1 MGQHLRIRR
10 VRLEPA
16 NSHHSWEFPNG
27 VTVIVGA
34 SGGGKTQLL
43 NLIQMGLGMNAPLV
57 QEVRDVADA
66 VTLDVELG
74 GSVFQLTRR
83 FDENNVVVAD
93 GVSPVRTY
101 TVDAR
106 VKRLPLLGDWLLERV
121 GIPAVRV
128 GQSRAGRSNKL
139 TRISFADVFAYCYV
153 DQNEMD
159 RSTVY
164 DNDKFR
170 GPKRASTFE
179 LLYGII
185 DAQVANLE
193 AKQLELRTDEEKRNK
208 RVRAVETFVREKN
221 LAATAAA
228 IDSRLAEIANEQ
240 TDLQAQLTRAQA
252 DADRA
257 TQAASVLPQS
267 ISQSDRALALA
278 EQELADMLQELGGV
292 QRAANQLDRDLQ
304 SLRDGVDAQS
314 ILETLPFVACPR
326 CEQPLGNRTAPAG
339 HCDVCLQSDP
349 LPPDPSQAESLT
361 DQLTSQLVETRA
373 LESRLIEMRSLAE
386 DEVGELRGEL
396 KRQRADLRQAI
407 NAATAPY
414 IKNAQRITERMGSL
428 NGEQI
433 VLAQARPVASAVEE
447 EQKEIAAIG
456 PRADELSEQEHRRR
470 ELLAPA
476 RERVEDLSEEFDVIL
491 HRFTLP
497 WLETAEVDRTTYLP
511 RVNNRSLTELSSG
524 GMKTTTN
531 VAYYLANMV
540 TALRDSGILTPRF
553 LMLDSIRKASGRE
566 TRDLARAEHIYAYL
580 RTLQE
585 SRKNPGALGADFQLF
600 VVDNDLPAQYKRAF
614 NVLRIDPDQPLV
626 RLAD

>member
-1 MGQHLRIRR
+1 M
-10 VRLEPA
+10 
-16 NSHHSWEFPNG
+16 
-27 VTVIVGA
+27 IVGA

-43 NLIQMGLGMNAPLV
+43 NLIQMGLGMKAPLV
-57 QEVRDVADA
+57 EEVRDAADA
-66 VTLDVELG
+66 VTLDIEVG

-83 FDENNVVVAD
+83 FDENNVVVTD
-93 GVSPVRTY
+93 GVSPARTY

-106 VKRLPLLGDWLLERV
+106 VKRFPLLGDWLLERV

-128 GQSRAGRSNKL
+128 RQSRAGRSNKL
-139 TRISFADVFAYCYV
+139 TRISFADVFAYCHL
-153 DQNEMD
+153 DQNEVD

-164 DNDKFR
+164 DNDNFR

-193 AKQLELRTDEEKRNK
+193 AKQLELRTDAEKRNT
-208 RVRAVETFVREKN
+208 RVKAVQTFVREKN

-228 IDSRLAEIANEQ
+228 IDSRLAEIVNEQ
-240 TDLQAQLTRAQA
+240 ADLRAQLTRTRA

-257 TQAASVLPQS
+257 TQSASVLSQS
-267 ISQSDRALALA
+267 IPQAERALAMA
-278 EQELADMLQELGGV
+278 EQELADVLQELAGI
-292 QRAANQLDRDLQ
+292 QRAANQLDRDLR
-304 SLRDGVDAQS
+304 SLRDGADAQA
-314 ILETLPFVACPR
+314 ILETLPFVTCPR
-326 CEQPLGNRTAPAG
+326 CEQPLGNRAAPAG
-339 HCDVCLQSDP
+339 HCVVCLQSDP
-349 LPPDPSQAESLT
+349 PPPDSGQAESLA
-361 DQLTSQLVETRA
+361 DQLKSQLVETRA
-373 LESRLIEMRSLAE
+373 LESRLIEMRGLAE
-386 DEVGELRGEL
+386 EEAGEIRGQL
-396 KRQRADLRQAI
+396 KRQRSDLRQAI
-407 NAATAPY
+407 NAAAAPY
-414 IKNAQRITERMGSL
+414 TEAAQQITERMGSL

-456 PRADELSEQEHRRR
+456 PRTEELSEQEHRRR
-470 ELLAPA
+470 EMLAPA
-476 RERVEDLSEEFDVIL
+476 RQRVEDLSEEFDVIL

-511 RVNNRSLTELSSG
+511 RVNHRSLTELSSG

-540 TALRDSGILTPRF
+540 TALRDSGILTPSF

-580 RTLQE
+580 RTLQD
-585 SRKNPGALGADFQLF
+585 SRNNPGALAADFQLF
-600 VVDNDLPAQYKRAF
+600 VIDNDLPTQYARAF
-614 NVLRIDPDQPLV
+614 NVLRIDPDHPLV
-626 RLAD
+626 RFDD